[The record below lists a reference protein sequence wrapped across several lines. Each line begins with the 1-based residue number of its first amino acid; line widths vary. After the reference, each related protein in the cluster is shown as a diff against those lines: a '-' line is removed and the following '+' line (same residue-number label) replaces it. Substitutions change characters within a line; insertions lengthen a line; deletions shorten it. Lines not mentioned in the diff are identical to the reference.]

1 MRNLSPTKQKILLLL
16 SAGLG
21 LYFSSYAPQR
31 QWRMLKSASIEW
43 KKINEGE
50 LRKSINELYQT
61 KLIKKEENADGSI
74 TIILTEK
81 GKNRALTYDFD
92 NIKIDKQNWDGK
104 WRLVIFDVPEYK
116 RSGRDDLREKLK
128 ELGFYELQKS
138 VWICPYNC
146 KNQIDFIIELF
157 GLREYVRFAVVDS
170 IDNELYLKKIF
181 NLL

>member
-1 MRNLSPTKQKILLLL
+1 M
-16 SAGLG
+16 
-21 LYFSSYAPQR
+21 
-31 QWRMLKSASIEW
+31 
-43 KKINEGE
+43 
-50 LRKSINELYQT
+50 
-61 KLIKKEENADGSI
+61 
-74 TIILTEK
+74 
-81 GKNRALTYDFD
+81 
-92 NIKIDKQNWDGK
+92 
-104 WRLVIFDVPEYK
+104 VIFDVPEYK

>member
-43 KKINEGE
+43 
-50 LRKSINELYQT
+50 
-61 KLIKKEENADGSI
+61 
-74 TIILTEK
+74 
-81 GKNRALTYDFD
+81 
-92 NIKIDKQNWDGK
+92 
-104 WRLVIFDVPEYK
+104 
-116 RSGRDDLREKLK
+116 EKLK

-170 IDNELYLKKIF
+170 IDNELHLKKIF